1 LEDILSIGHR
11 KFHPEAQHPVLLP
24 VSLPVWDENV
34 RSPVLRKNGSLPGYE
49 IGTNFL
55 ETFIL

>member
-1 LEDILSIGHR
+1 MEGILSTGHR

-34 RSPVLRKNGSLPGYE
+34 RSPVLRKNGS
-49 IGTNFL
+49 
-55 ETFIL
+55 